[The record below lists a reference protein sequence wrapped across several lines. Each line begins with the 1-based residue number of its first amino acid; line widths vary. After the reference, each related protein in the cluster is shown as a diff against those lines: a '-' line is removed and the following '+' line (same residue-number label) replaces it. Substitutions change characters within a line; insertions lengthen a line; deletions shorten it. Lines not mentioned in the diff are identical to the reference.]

1 MVKNKKGGRS
11 HKKMA
16 SKGAKNHQRTT
27 KLRLPGQDGEMIAR
41 VMKTFGHGMIEV
53 LCNDGVTRLCIIRKK
68 FRGRNRRDNDTKIHS
83 FILVGL
89 RAFEVVAAGKKEKC
103 DLIYVYNDSQKLKI
117 KQGGH
122 VESRLLQDKGDHEND
137 GGFIFSKDAPDEPAV
152 KSLSDILDPEAMP
165 AAEVVEKED
174 SWLADMIDDI

>member
-1 MVKNKKGGRS
+1 MVKNKKGGRN

-16 SKGAKNHQRTT
+16 SKGAKNHQHTA
-27 KLRLPGQDGEMIAR
+27 KLRLPGQEGEMIAR
-41 VMKTFGHGMIEV
+41 VMKTYGHGMLEV

-68 FRGRNRRDNDTKIHS
+68 FRGRNRRDNDTRIHS
-83 FILVGL
+83 FILVGI

-122 VESRLLQDKGDHEND
+122 VAARLLQDKGDHAED
-137 GGFIFSKDAPDEPAV
+137 GGFIFSKDAPEPAPE
-152 KSLSDILDPEAMP
+152 SLNSILEPSDAP
-165 AAEVVEKED
+165 AAEANAAED
-174 SWLADMIDDI
+174 DWFAEMIDDI